1 MNTEAGNS
9 QETPKSEQILYPCD
23 RCGKDTGGEI
33 WDLCP
38 KCLDMTNYAFRT
50 KRYWKAFEDGYEPD
64 SDDFSEFEDEYS
76 LHYLTPE
83 ERHEALQIEV

>member
-1 MNTEAGNS
+1 MSNTSGKT
-9 QETPKSEQILYPCD
+9 QETPKSGNVECPCT
-23 RCGKDTGGEI
+23 RCGKDTGGDI

-50 KRYWKAFEDGYEPD
+50 KMYWKAHEDGYEPVN
-64 SDDFSEFEDEYS
+64 DDFSEYEDEYS

-83 ERHEALQIEV
+83 ERQEALQIEV

>member
-1 MNTEAGNS
+1 MSNTGGKT
-9 QETPKSEQILYPCD
+9 QETPESEQVEYPCD

-33 WDLCP
+33 WDLCN

-64 SDDFSEFEDEYS
+64 SDDFSEFEDEMS
-76 LHYLTPE
+76 LHYLTPK
-83 ERHEALQIEV
+83 ERSEALQIEV